1 MEATIM
7 ERKIGKRGLLL
18 GTLLAMLLVPTAFA
32 AETLPID
39 LQTAINNAFAT
50 HPNIKKAEY
59 NLDAAR
65 ATLHAAQEA
74 RGPVVTLTHSTGR
87 GGYAD
92 DQYTTSVSGV
102 DPSTGAFNYRS
113 VNLGK
118 EIGNSYSNT
127 VKLTVPIYTGG
138 QLEGAIAKAKA
149 SYDSYEIGYGK
160 SYIDLKK
167 TVTTDY
173 FNLLQAANTRYVS
186 QQSVNDLA
194 DHLKNVQAQ
203 YNVGVVAKV
212 DVLRSEVE
220 LTSAQQSLIKAE
232 NAYNLA
238 EANLNN
244 DMGIAH
250 GTKLQPKETLHY
262 DAYAK
267 DLDFCIDYALKN
279 RPDLKQSQLL
289 VDTAKANLSVAKAGW
304 RPSISATASNNWS
317 NGHWPGDGNENW
329 AVGVGLSW
337 TAFDSGVTK
346 SKVNAAK
353 ASLLAQEEQHRQ
365 DTDTVRLDVRS
376 CYYDLREAE
385 KRISTTQVAVSKAEE
400 DYHIAQVRYQAGV
413 GTNTD
418 VLDAQVALN
427 TARNNYN
434 TALYDY
440 NTNKIDLQTAMGV
453 EAMPVTQENQAI
465 LTGKSLKT
473 IAAKNES
480 AAATAKKA
488 ARETAKEKAA
498 QKTAAA
504 QVASK

>member
-1 MEATIM
+1 M

-18 GTLLAMLLVPTAFA
+18 GALLTMLIVPAALA

-39 LQTAINNAFAT
+39 LQTAVSKAFAT

-65 ATLHAAQEA
+65 ATLHAAQES

-92 DQYTTSVSGV
+92 DQYSSGLSVKPDGTV
-102 DPSTGAFNYRS
+102 GYST
-113 VNLGK
+113 VNVGK

-127 VKLTVPIYTGG
+127 VKMTVPIYTGG
-138 QLEGAIAKAKA
+138 LLEGNIAKAKA
-149 SYDSYEIGYGK
+149 SYNSYEIGYGK
-160 SYIDLKK
+160 AYIDLKK
-167 TVTTDY
+167 TVTSDY

-220 LTSAQQSLIKAE
+220 LTSAQQTLIKAD

-244 DMGIAH
+244 DMGIPH
-250 GTKLQPKETLHY
+250 DTKLQPKETLHY

-279 RPDLKQSQLL
+279 RPDLKQSQFL
-289 VDTAKANLSVAKAGW
+289 VDAAKASLDIAKAGW
-304 RPSISATASNNWS
+304 RPSISATAANNWT
-317 NGHWPGDGNENW
+317 NGHWPGDDKENW
-329 AVGVGLSW
+329 SVGVGLSW

-353 ASLLAQEEQHRQ
+353 ATLLSQEEQHRQ

-385 KRISTTQVAVSKAEE
+385 KRISTTQVAVTKAEE

-453 EAMPVTQENQAI
+453 EAMPNTQENQAI
-465 LTGKSLKT
+465 LTGKALKQT
-473 IAAKNES
+473 AAEKDAE
-480 AAATAKKA
+480 AAQKAAKKA
-488 ARETAKEKAA
+488 AEKAA
-498 QKTAAA
+498 KDEAKAAKKVAATTAA
-504 QVASK
+504 K